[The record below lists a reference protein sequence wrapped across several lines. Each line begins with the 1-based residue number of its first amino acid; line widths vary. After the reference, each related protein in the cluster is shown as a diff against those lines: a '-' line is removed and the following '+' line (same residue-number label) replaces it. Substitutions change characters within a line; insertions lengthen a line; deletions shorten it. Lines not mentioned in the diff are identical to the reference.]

1 MGRATP
7 NKPGSI
13 PVEEVRV
20 IMAGRRNNYDVT
32 NLVQTTD
39 PLEIRAEIAR
49 VFHSLYP
56 RATDHA
62 IVQAITDVTRLFRGE
77 YPGYVA
83 CDTAYHDLQHT
94 LDVSLAMA
102 RIMAG
107 FVREAQG
114 PVIDA
119 DLFSFGI
126 LAALFH
132 DAGYIRREG
141 DKRHFNG
148 AQYTKVHVSRGG
160 RFLRSYLASV
170 GLGRYASAATPTLHF
185 TGYEKK
191 TERIRVPDPV
201 FRLIGN
207 MLGSADIIAQMS
219 DRCYL
224 EKCYERLYPEFVLGG
239 IDRHIGPDGKEQVVF
254 ASAEDLIYRTPQ
266 FYRTA
271 MKRLHQ
277 QLDAMM
283 RFAED
288 KAKAQNLY
296 VEEAEKNV
304 RYAEK
309 LVDSGDL
316 SALRRK
322 PPELISAQDDQPPKA
337 KPARSTRPARS

>member
-1 MGRATP
+1 MA
-7 NKPGSI
+7 
-13 PVEEVRV
+13 
-20 IMAGRRNNYDVT
+20 AGRRNDYDVT

-39 PLEIRAEIAR
+39 PDDIHGAIGRI
-49 VFHSLYP
+49 FHGLYP
-56 RATDHA
+56 NAADNA
-62 IVQAITDVTRLFRGE
+62 IAQAIKDLTRLYRGE
-77 YPGYVA
+77 YPGYDA

-94 LDVSLAMA
+94 LDVTLAMA

-107 FVREAQG
+107 YVREG
-114 PVIDA
+114 HNPRIDA

-132 DAGYIRREG
+132 DAGYIRRVS
-141 DKRHFNG
+141 DKRHRNG
-148 AQYTKVHVSRGG
+148 AEYTKVHVSRGG
-160 RFLRSYLASV
+160 RFLRNYLTKV
-170 GLGRYASAATPTLHF
+170 GLGRFGGAATPTLHF
-185 TGYEKK
+185 TGYEKR
-191 TERIRVPDPV
+191 TEDIRVPDPI

-239 IDRHIGPDGKEQVVF
+239 IDRNIGADGKEQVVF

-271 MKRLHQ
+271 MKRLHR

-288 KAKAQNLY
+288 KANAKNLY
-296 VEEAEKNV
+296 VEEAEKNI
-304 RYAEK
+304 RYAETLAK
-309 LVDSGDL
+309 TGDL
-316 SALRRK
+316 SALRRR
-322 PPELISAQDDQPPKA
+322 PPNSAESA
-337 KPARSTRPARS
+337 IRRPAKKKS

>member
-1 MGRATP
+1 
-7 NKPGSI
+7 
-13 PVEEVRV
+13 
-20 IMAGRRNNYDVT
+20 MAVGRRNDYDVT

-39 PLEIRAEIAR
+39 PDDIHGAIGRI
-49 VFHSLYP
+49 FHTLYP
-56 RATDHA
+56 KSADTA
-62 IVQAITDVTRLFRGE
+62 IAQAIQDLTRLYQGE
-77 YPGYVA
+77 YPGYAA

-94 LDVSLAMA
+94 LDVTLAMA

-107 FVREAQG
+107 YVREG
-114 PVIDA
+114 HNPRIDA

-132 DAGYIRREG
+132 DSGYIRRIS
-141 DKRHFNG
+141 DKRHLNG
-148 AQYTKVHVSRGG
+148 AEYTKVHVSRGG
-160 RFLRSYLASV
+160 RFLRNYLAKV
-170 GLGRYASAATPTLHF
+170 GLSRFAVAATPTLHF
-185 TGYEKK
+185 TGYEKR
-191 TERIRVPDPV
+191 TENIRVPDPI

-239 IDRHIGPDGKEQVVF
+239 IDRSFGDDGKEQVVF

-288 KAKAQNLY
+288 KAEATNLY
-296 VEEAEKNV
+296 VEEAEKNI
-304 RYAEK
+304 RYAESLAK
-309 LVDSGDL
+309 TGDL
-316 SALRRK
+316 SALRRR
-322 PPELISAQDDQPPKA
+322 PPNSVASTTKRSAKKKA
-337 KPARSTRPARS
+337 

>member
-1 MGRATP
+1 
-7 NKPGSI
+7 
-13 PVEEVRV
+13 
-20 IMAGRRNNYDVT
+20 MAGRRNDYDVT

-39 PLEIRAEIAR
+39 PQQIEGEIGRI
-49 VFHSLYP
+49 FHVLYP
-56 RATDHA
+56 RASDVPIT
-62 IVQAITDVTRLFRGE
+62 QAIQDSTRLYRGE
-77 YPGYVA
+77 YPGYLA

-107 FVREAQG
+107 YVRDARG
-114 PVIDA
+114 PRIDA
-119 DLFSFGI
+119 DLFSFGV

-132 DAGYIRREG
+132 DIGYIRRRS
-141 DKRHFNG
+141 DKRHYNG
-148 AQYTKVHVSRGG
+148 AEYTKIHVSRGG
-160 RFLRSYLASV
+160 RFLRDYLSKV
-170 GLGRYASAATPTLHF
+170 GLARFADAAAPTLHF

-191 TERIRVPDPV
+191 TERIRVPDPI

-224 EKCYERLYPEFVLGG
+224 EKCYERLYPEFVIGG
-239 IDRHIGPDGKEQVVF
+239 IDRRIGPDGKEEVIF
-254 ASAEDLIYRTPQ
+254 ASAEDLIFRTPQ

-271 MKRLHQ
+271 IKRLHH

-288 KAKAQNLY
+288 KAKARNLY

-304 RYAEK
+304 RYAETLAK
-309 LVDSGDL
+309 TGDL
-316 SALRRK
+316 TALRRR
-322 PPELISAQDDQPPKA
+322 PPKGDSKIPKR
-337 KPARSTRPARS
+337 KPSKIR

>member
-1 MGRATP
+1 MLCNRQREHTSQAAINGEKARRAMT
-7 NKPGSI
+7 
-13 PVEEVRV
+13 
-20 IMAGRRNNYDVT
+20 GRRNDFDVT

-39 PLEIRAEIAR
+39 PLDIRDAIGR
-49 VFHSLYP
+49 IFHALYP
-56 RATDHA
+56 HA
-62 IVQAITDVTRLFRGE
+62 SDTAISKAISDSTRLYRGE
-77 YPGYVA
+77 YPGYSA

-107 FVREAQG
+107 YVRDRNG

-119 DLFSFGI
+119 DLFSFGV

-132 DAGYIRREG
+132 DAGYIRRIS
-141 DKRHFNG
+141 DKRHLNG
-148 AQYTKVHVSRGG
+148 AEYTKIHVSRGG
-160 RFLRSYLASV
+160 RFLRGYLPKV
-170 GLGRYASAATPTLHF
+170 GLGRFADAATPTLHF
-185 TGYEKK
+185 TGYERR
-191 TERIRVPDPV
+191 TERIRVPDPI

-239 IDRHIGPDGKEQVVF
+239 IDRRVGADGKEEVIF
-254 ASAEDLIYRTPQ
+254 ASAEDLIYHTPQ

-288 KAKAQNLY
+288 KAKARNLY
-296 VEEAEKNV
+296 VEETEKNI
-304 RYAEK
+304 RYAEAIAET
-309 LVDSGDL
+309 GDL
-316 SALRRK
+316 SALRRR
-322 PPELISAQDDQPPKA
+322 PPNDGVHDSKRAVRKKKA
-337 KPARSTRPARS
+337 